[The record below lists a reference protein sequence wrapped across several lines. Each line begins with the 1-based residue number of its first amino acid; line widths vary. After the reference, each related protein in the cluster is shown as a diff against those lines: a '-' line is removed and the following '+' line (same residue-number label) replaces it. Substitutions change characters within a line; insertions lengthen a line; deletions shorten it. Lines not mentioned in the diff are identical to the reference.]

1 MRWPGA
7 EKLRGVN
14 RGLHYHFDWAAT
26 LIDRLGGSVP
36 SLWDGQ
42 SFAPALEEAKDGGR
56 EFLVLSQGAWAAQR
70 GVRFRFEKADWL
82 MLRTYHDGF
91 KDFGPVTLFN
101 LSDDPHEQNDLSGS
115 RADIVGRASRL
126 LEDWRTGMNRRSD
139 SDVDPLVTV
148 MKEGGPFH
156 CLGELPAYLERLRST
171 GREAA
176 ADALAGRHPAPP
188 PRRKSLN

>member
-1 MRWPGA
+1 
-7 EKLRGVN
+7 
-14 RGLHYHFDWAAT
+14 
-26 LIDRLGGSVP
+26 
-36 SLWDGQ
+36 
-42 SFAPALEEAKDGGR
+42 
-56 EFLVLSQGAWAAQR
+56 
-70 GVRFRFEKADWL
+70 